1 MKPIRI
7 IKIVVDLAMYVLF
20 LLLMEQHLIP
30 DGTHEWLGISLF
42 VLFLVHN
49 ALNYKWY
56 AVLFKGKY
64 TALRIVQTANNF
76 LLLVAMIGCVVSSML
91 ISGTVFAW
99 MNLDGAEFGRNLHMI
114 STAWAF
120 VFMSV
125 HLGLHFSSFVGMSK
139 KINMPSIAKTIIK
152 WVLRVAVL
160 GISIFGIVVF
170 VQRAFYEELFLLAA
184 FKFYDYEKTAF
195 IYLLETAA
203 MSILFVSFAYYLKKL
218 CLTIKMS
225 LKTNKA
231 NQLKDG

>member
-30 DGTHEWLGISLF
+30 DGTHEWLGTSLF

-49 ALNYKWY
+49 ALNYKWD

-64 TALRIVQTANNF
+64 TALRIVQTVNNF
-76 LLLVAMIGCVVSSML
+76 LLLIAMIGCVVSSML

-125 HLGLHFSSFVGMSK
+125 HLGLHFSSFVGMARK
-139 KINMPSIAKTIIK
+139 VDMPPIAKTVVK

-160 GISIFGIVVF
+160 AVSAFGLYMFI
-170 VQRAFYEELFLLAA
+170 QRAFYEELFLLTA
-184 FKFYDYEKTAF
+184 FKFFDYEKTAF
-195 IYLLETAA
+195 GYLLETTA
-203 MSILFVSFAYYLKKL
+203 MSILFVSCAYYLKKL
-218 CLTIKMS
+218 SYIIK
-225 LKTNKA
+225 KH
-231 NQLKDG
+231 